1 MSMDRVIMP
10 EEKDKPLLPWTG
22 ERLVTEVNDRIGTIE
37 HLHRYAFA
45 MEYVASK
52 TIVDIASGE
61 GYGSN
66 LLAGVAGHVIGVD
79 VSQEAI
85 DFASQKYVK
94 PNLEFKVGSADS
106 IPVPDNSVDV
116 VVSFETL
123 EHHEKHDEMMKEI
136 VRILKPEGLMIISTP
151 DKSIYH
157 RRDPDNIYHVKELY
171 FDEFTG
177 LVNKHFK
184 ESAFIEQKIIF
195 GSLLISKHFTSSG
208 MEKLSF
214 YSGGFDGIKFS
225 LDSSKEIINQPYFY
239 ICLASNQKVEYQG
252 TSFFDGSDVYEKTEL
267 KYQSEIRELQQT
279 IQELLH
285 KFRYSFGSRLL
296 NKVSKIISKS

>member
-1 MSMDRVIMP
+1 MSTDRVITP

-45 MEYVASK
+45 MEYVSNK
-52 TIVDIASGE
+52 VIVDIASGE

-66 LLAGVAGHVIGVD
+66 LLAGVASHVIGVD

-85 DFASQKYVK
+85 DFACQKYIK

-157 RRDPDNIYHVKELY
+157 RRDPDNIYHVKELD
-171 FDEFTG
+171 FDEFTC
-177 LVNKHFK
+177 LVEKHFK
-184 ESAFIEQKIIF
+184 ESVFIEQKIIF
-195 GSLLISKHFTSSG
+195 GSLLSLKHSTQSG
-208 MEKLSF
+208 AEKLSF
-214 YSGGFDGIKFS
+214 YSGDFDRIKFS
-225 LDSSKEIINQPYFY
+225 LDLSKDVINQPYFY
-239 ICLASNQKVEYQG
+239 ICLASNQNVEYQG
-252 TSFFDGSDVYEKTEL
+252 KSFFDGSDVYEKTEL
-267 KYQSEIRELQQT
+267 KYQSDIKELQQN
-279 IQELLH
+279 IQELQRKL
-285 KFRYSFGSRLL
+285 RYSFGSRLL
-296 NKVSKIISKS
+296 SKVNRMISKL

>member
-1 MSMDRVIMP
+1 MSTDRVITP

-22 ERLVTEVNDRIGTIE
+22 ERLVTEVNDQIGTIE

-45 MEYVASK
+45 MEYVSNK
-52 TIVDIASGE
+52 IIVDIASGE

-66 LLAGVAGHVIGVD
+66 LLAGVASHVIGVD

-85 DFASQKYVK
+85 DFACQKYIK

-106 IPVPDNSVDV
+106 IPVLDNSVDV

-171 FDEFTG
+171 FDEFTS
-177 LVNKHFK
+177 LVKKHFK

-195 GSLLISKHFTSSG
+195 GSLLSLKHSNPSG
-208 MEKLSF
+208 AEKLSF
-214 YSGGFDGIKFS
+214 YSGNFDRIKFS
-225 LDSSKEIINQPYFY
+225 LDLSKDMINQPYFY
-239 ICLASNQKVEYQG
+239 ICLASNQNVEYQG
-252 TSFFDGSDVYEKTEL
+252 KSFFDGSDVYEKNEL
-267 KYQSEIRELQQT
+267 KYQSDIKELQQN
-279 IQELLH
+279 IQELQH
-285 KFRYSFGSRLL
+285 KLRYSLGSRLL
-296 NKVSKIISKS
+296 SKVNRMMSKL